1 MMSLRFLIKRQRN
14 YRKQF
19 LLLLCV
25 LLGAGA
31 LMILS
36 KAGGLFTGDK
46 EIKIKEDTAR
56 VKVWHHETQ
65 TLLEMGLEQYVTGVV
80 AAEMPASFAP
90 EALKAQAVAA
100 RTYAV
105 KRLLV
110 PDPRVKNLNKEADLS
125 SDPAVNQAWISTAEM
140 MKRWGKWNYSANKK
154 KIVQAVEETRGK
166 VLIYKGQLIDPAYHA
181 SCGGKSTENSG
192 QVWKFD
198 LPYLK
203 QVSCTGHA
211 DRHQAETLFFSFKKL
226 DTLLST
232 TLHLLPASKISGGG
246 GMLNIT
252 EKSSSGRVC
261 TATVGG
267 KNFSGAELRTKLELP
282 STRFTWQIKEGGV
295 QIETNGYGHGIG
307 MCQYGAADLAR
318 QGKSYQEI
326 LKHYYTGVEMAD
338 IK

>member
-14 YRKQF
+14 YKKLF
-19 LLLLCV
+19 PFFLCV
-25 LLGAGA
+25 LLVAGV
-31 LMILS
+31 LMLIG
-36 KAGGLFTGDK
+36 KAGVFFSGDS
-46 EIKIKEDTAR
+46 EIKLKEDTVR

-80 AAEMPASFAP
+80 AAEMPASFAL

-110 PDPRVKNLNKEADLS
+110 PDPRVKNFNKEADLS

-181 SCGGKSTENSG
+181 SCGGKGTENSG

-211 DRHQAETLFFSFKKL
+211 DRHQAEALFFSFKKL
-226 DTLLST
+226 DTLLGT
-232 TLHLLPASKISGGG
+232 TLHSLPASKIAQGRAILS
-246 GMLNIT
+246 IA

-261 TATVGG
+261 AATVGG

-295 QIETNGYGHGIG
+295 QIETNGYGHGVG
-307 MCQYGAADLAR
+307 MCQYGAADLAQ
-318 QGKSYQEI
+318 QGKTYQEI
-326 LKHYYTGVEMAD
+326 LKHYYTGVKMAN